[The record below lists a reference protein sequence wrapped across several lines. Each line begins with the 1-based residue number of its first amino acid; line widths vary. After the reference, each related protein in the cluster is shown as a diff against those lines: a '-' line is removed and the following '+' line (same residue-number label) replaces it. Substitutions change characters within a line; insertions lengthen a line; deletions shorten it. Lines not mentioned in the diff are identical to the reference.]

1 VAYADSFSRD
11 PAANSS
17 PPPLG
22 APQGGLPVK
31 RISSTFRTAMAA
43 IAECWGGAADGSPG
57 VKNLRGMAAQDP
69 ANVDIKGGK
78 IGAGVVIEGGTTLVW
93 GLSRSSSTTRSIR
106 SAMCAGSPRARP
118 SSSRR
123 SSPRRGSSSRTGFV
137 AVTGTLAN
145 AGTTQA
151 GGWDTT
157 DNGAIVNL
165 DRHHRRHRPD
175 HGRRC
180 PPASPWTSPRPPR
193 RPRANQAEFRHP
205 AEHQTLKNTGGGR
218 RTRTPSPWPGASA
231 HHHTLTPPQLYLAAW
246 KRVS

>member
-1 VAYADSFSRD
+1 MAYADGFSRD

-31 RISSTFRTAMAA
+31 RISATFRTLMAGV
-43 IAECWGGAADGSPG
+43 AECWQGATDGVPG
-57 VKNLRGMAAQDP
+57 VKNLRGMATQDP

-93 GLSRSSSTTRSIR
+93 GLSPQQFYDTLYPLGDVRWLASGVAPVI
-106 SAMCAGSPRARP
+106 P
-118 SSSRR
+118 SLITATWVQLAN
-123 SSPRRGSSSRTGFV
+123 GLV
-137 AVTGTLAN
+137 AVTGTLAQ

-157 DNGAIVNL
+157 DGGAVNAWPGTTAGRALTLPQVPAGL
-165 DRHHRRHRPD
+165 DV
-175 HGRRC
+175 GVTTLA
-180 PPASPWTSPRPPR
+180 PPTTGDQ
-193 RPRANQAEFRHP
+193 ANFGTQ
-205 AEHQTLKNTGGGR
+205 QSINSVKNTGGGQPH
-218 RTRTPSPWPGASA
+218 THDFVVGAVPP
-231 HHHTLTPPQLYLAAW
+231 HHHTLTPPQLFLAAW